1 MAKNCSFVE
10 LHTNL
15 QLRKDG
21 EMTGVVVY
29 GTPSV
34 TGTLL
39 NAILKGTILVAVD
52 GSDVVIQQT
61 IALAMDVSTTEM
73 QRR

>member
-1 MAKNCSFVE
+1 
-10 LHTNL
+10 
-15 QLRKDG
+15 
-21 EMTGVVVY
+21 MTGVVVY

-39 NAILKGTILVAVD
+39 NAILKGKILVAVD